1 MEVTKV
7 EEVLGQFLSKI
18 SDYNFIVAEMTDE
31 EIEDELLS
39 YLKGAIAKFHIC
51 KKELVITSPVD
62 QPKQFTVVLDG
73 LEIEVLVSLMLVE
86 YMKPQIF
93 ASETLKQTLS
103 DKDFKIYSQANQL
116 RELRLLHGVIKA
128 DANKL
133 ITEYSYTEM
142 RDKR

>member
-18 SDYNFIVAEMTDE
+18 ADYNFIVEQMTDE

-51 KKELVITSPVD
+51 KKELVITSPKD

-133 ITEYSYTEM
+133 VTEYSYREM
-142 RDKR
+142 REKR